1 VAARKLST
9 VRKVLV
15 CQILIIA
22 VVVLGFV
29 FMHDLHKTISSM
41 LGGLAAFVPNAFF
54 GWLITSSVGASPRKA
69 VNAFYIGEVG
79 KWMLTIAMFVLAFKY
94 PGIEIFPLFATYIL
108 AISVFW
114 FALLMR

>member
-1 VAARKLST
+1 MAARKLSA

-22 VVVLGFV
+22 IAVLGFS
-29 FMHDLHKTISSM
+29 FMDGLNKTVSSM
-41 LGGLAAFVPNAFF
+41 LGGLTAFVPNAFF
-54 GWLITSSVGASPRKA
+54 GWLVSSSTGKSPRKA
-69 VNAFYIGEVG
+69 VNAFYLGEVG
-79 KWMLTIAMFVLAFKY
+79 KWMLTIVMFVLAFRY
-94 PGIEIFPLFATYIL
+94 SGVEIFPLFATYIL